1 MYILRISFKTL
12 LKKFYKYECN
22 KSKNQQENPQ
32 AEERWENNNYLPNY
46 LVKQWGSQAANHSR
60 VWCIITWS
68 KRIQPQCLQ
77 NNIVEVC
84 GQNTMTHNGSHYTM
98 REPS

>member
-32 AEERWENNNYLPNY
+32 AEERWENN

-60 VWCIITWS
+60 VWCIIT
-68 KRIQPQCLQ
+68 
-77 NNIVEVC
+77 
-84 GQNTMTHNGSHYTM
+84 
-98 REPS
+98 